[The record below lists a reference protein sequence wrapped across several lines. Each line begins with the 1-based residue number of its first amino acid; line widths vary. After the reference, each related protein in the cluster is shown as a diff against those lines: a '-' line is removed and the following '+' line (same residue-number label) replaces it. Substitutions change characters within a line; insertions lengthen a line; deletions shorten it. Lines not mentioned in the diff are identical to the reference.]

1 MKDELI
7 KISLQ
12 FFGVDGEDDFDDY
25 DDDWDE
31 DEDEGKPDED
41 NSGDADK
48 GGDNDASKGDG
59 GAGEDGSDDEDDEDV
74 DDDDESDDEDV
85 DNDDDPKDA
94 PEKKDADE
102 KGEEVSETDALMAEL
117 KALGYE
123 GNDLKS
129 ITASMKRKREA
140 AEAAERRAANREGK
154 AHVKAGT
161 PSKSASGDGVSGFTQ
176 RDIEEMKAAIG
187 NGCTDERARRALEK
201 RIRAM
206 AR

>member
-12 FFGVDGEDDFDDY
+12 FFGGDVEDDFDDY

-41 NSGDADK
+41 NSGNADK
-48 GGDNDASKGDG
+48 GGDDDASKGDG

-74 DDDDESDDEDV
+74 DDDESDHEDV
-85 DNDDDPKDA
+85 DNDNDPKNA

>member
-1 MKDELI
+1 MKKELV

-12 FFGVDGEDDFDDY
+12 FFGEDAEDDFDDY
-25 DDDWDE
+25 EDDWDE
-31 DEDEGKPDED
+31 EEDEGEPNEDKADSDADNGDDKSDDDVDDEDASDDDED
-41 NSGDADK
+41 NKS
-48 GGDNDASKGDG
+48 
-59 GAGEDGSDDEDDEDV
+59 EDDT
-74 DDDDESDDEDV
+74 
-85 DNDDDPKDA
+85 
-94 PEKKDADE
+94 PEKEDADE
-102 KGEEVSETDALMAEL
+102 KGEEVSETDALIAEL

-129 ITASMKRKREA
+129 ITASVKRRREA

-154 AHVKAGT
+154 GHVKAGK

-201 RIRAM
+201 RIRAT

>member
-1 MKDELI
+1 MKEELV

-12 FFGVDGEDDFDDY
+12 FFGEDGEEDFDDY

-31 DEDEGKPDED
+31 EEDEELDEDEDNAKDGVDDASEDDGDE
-41 NSGDADK
+41 
-48 GGDNDASKGDG
+48 GGD
-59 GAGEDGSDDEDDEDV
+59 
-74 DDDDESDDEDV
+74 
-85 DNDDDPKDA
+85 DA
-94 PEKKDADE
+94 PPEERGADE
-102 KGEEVSETDALMAEL
+102 KGEEVNETDALIAEL

-129 ITASMKRKREA
+129 ITASMKKKRED
-140 AEAAERRAANREGK
+140 AESEERRAANTEGK
-154 AHVKAGT
+154 GHVKSGK
-161 PSKSASGDGVSGFTQ
+161 PSRSANGDGMAGFTR

-201 RIRAM
+201 RIRAT